1 MLRFR
6 RSRPH
11 ADTAAPV
18 RVLALAL
25 ALALALVCALLT
37 AGGPAAHGATA
48 GAGQRTNI
56 AATHTGK
63 CLEVATQDSGEPV
76 RQRRCAGREGALWY
90 LKASTVQSGAVHI
103 VSALSGKCLA
113 VEGSR
118 PDAGAAVVQ
127 EDCGSG
133 PGASFRFE
141 DRGDAALIHPVAAG
155 PATCLEVAGSAVT
168 DGAPLR
174 QWSCDGQ
181 PGAHFAQ
188 GSFPGLQEGW
198 IKIRPAGAPH
208 LCLTEG
214 RGGVLNVPVAVQRP
228 CAQAASPRT
237 YLVPR
242 GDGLFRLQWH
252 STQAGVRCLMVFP
265 FSTVPDLLE
274 PTNDCAGANVFLI
287 EAVEAPVPNT
297 YRIHTLH
304 TPDRKVCVGI
314 TGRSTAEG
322 ATARQE
328 PCADRVD
335 QVFFIDADTA
345 SAR

>member
-1 MLRFR
+1 MLRYR
-6 RSRPH
+6 RPCPY
-11 ADTAAPV
+11 ADTMVLV
-18 RVLALAL
+18 RAVVLVLAL
-25 ALALALVCALLT
+25 VGALLT
-37 AGGPAAHGATA
+37 AGGPAARGATA

-63 CLEVATQDSGEPV
+63 CLEVATQESGEPV
-76 RQRRCAGREGALWY
+76 RQRRCAGREGAVWY

-113 VEGSR
+113 VADSR
-118 PDAGAAVVQ
+118 PDAGAPVVQ
-127 EDCGSG
+127 ADCGNQ

-141 DRGDAALIHPVAAG
+141 DRGDAALIQPVTAG
-155 PATCLEVAGSAVT
+155 PALCLEVADSAVA

-174 QWSCDGQ
+174 QWSCAGQ

-198 IKIRPAGAPH
+198 IKIRPASAPGQ
-208 LCLTEG
+208 CLTEG
-214 RGGVLNVPVAVQRP
+214 RAGVLNVPVVVQRP
-228 CAQAASPRT
+228 CAQATSPRT

-242 GDGLFRLQWH
+242 GDGLFKLQWH

-274 PTNDCAGANVFLI
+274 PTNDCAGANVMYI

-297 YRIHTLH
+297 YRIHTLY
-304 TPDRKVCVGI
+304 TPDRKVCVSI

-328 PCADRVD
+328 PCADRTD
-335 QVFFIDADTA
+335 QVFFIDVDTA